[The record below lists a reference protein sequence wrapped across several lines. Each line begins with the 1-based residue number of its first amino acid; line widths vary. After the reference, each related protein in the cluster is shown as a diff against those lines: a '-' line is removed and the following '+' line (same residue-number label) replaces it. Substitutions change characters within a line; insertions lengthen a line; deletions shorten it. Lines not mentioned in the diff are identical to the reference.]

1 MVGEGGATNGAGN
14 AESNNV
20 TYKENNNNNFT
31 NQPRSH
37 DCQVH
42 M

>member
-20 TYKENNNNNFT
+20 TYKENNNNKNKAFLLL
-31 NQPRSH
+31 
-37 DCQVH
+37 VYY
-42 M
+42 